1 MGSRLFPGYRQVAC
15 VGTEGGA
22 AWLFR
27 GHEGKEELEEVGR
40 RRLGAGVGGVKFE
53 WGQGPGSD
61 CVWEEYLFQETRG
74 PRPRWEL

>member
-1 MGSRLFPGYRQVAC
+1 MAC

-22 AWLFR
+22 TWLFR

-53 WGQGPGSD
+53 WGQGPGS
-61 CVWEEYLFQETRG
+61 EESLFQEIRG